1 MDKYFFRCAGIRA
14 LKTFCEAIVSQ
25 VTIGQAFG
33 DVNWAKVLSVA
44 FLAAVLAFL
53 SCFAGLPEVEAN
65 KRIEP

>member
-1 MDKYFFRCAGIRA
+1 MDMYFWKCAGTRA

-33 DVNWAKVLSVA
+33 DVDWLKVLSVSTV
-44 FLAAVLAFL
+44 AAILAFA